1 MADINIEQLQA
12 ALDKLTEN
20 ISGFGSGIDARTKAM
35 NEAEDTQKKA
45 DNQLSKFGLNIQER
59 NKQLQQEKD
68 IQDDIEKQLKNNV
81 AGYDKLSKAQQEELK
96 TKKLQETATK
106 DILKQ
111 LKDQNDSI
119 QGLTREQN
127 KQIEAQ
133 QRANKQKQIEAES
146 TAHQGSKVTSAY
158 NQMSSAS
165 GILST
170 AQNAATASIEGTT
183 AKMLGV
189 NLAFTALN
197 SVIDFGVLSFNQW
210 REGLDNA
217 FQAQLA
223 YNQQLALGADG
234 YALANKKEQARLDLA
249 AKQTKEQQAQYEK
262 FGIGLAVSSAGLLA
276 LRSSS
281 MAAAFGL
288 GALSWP
294 VTAVVV
300 AVTALAAAFGIYQAV
315 QKRTQA
321 QEEETAAK
329 NLEAQ
334 TELSQKLF
342 DTFNQIGSAGMTGAN
357 GMTALNEQANKAG
370 FALKNI
376 DKFANILKNSQKDM
390 SLFGAGA
397 VEGVENFTSVA
408 EKMTDEF
415 GMHFR
420 KLGINQ
426 EEQVVATEKYLA
438 LQARLGLMEGKTQSE
453 LAQGAAKYL
462 DELDKTANLLGQTRK
477 DQEDA
482 REAILGIEQ
491 LQAAMMEAR
500 ANGDKDREKEI
511 GRALN
516 QATALQKL
524 DPVVAAG
531 LAKIVASRGAINDE
545 STVKASQS
553 IPETINAVRSGTGTD
568 FSRNQN
574 ATRELGR
581 TYQSQAGQFSLTG
594 VDTGMTGGF
603 YRNLGEQQIRERE
616 TAKIAKERGI
626 KENTPEFQAL
636 VEELSTRKVAGDKLT
651 VDAAK
656 QAKEQQDAS
665 ILQDNNLLAG
675 IKTFDSG
682 ADKFS
687 KAVDKF
693 AGNEKTST
701 TAGGGAVSVPST
713 AAPTVAKPSIGD
725 MMPNGKRA
733 TQTDVLKWE
742 SDHAAPAAAPPH
754 RGFKSGTAP
763 TTAAPATIKSVNSPT
778 VGGGRGS
785 QGMPQIEG
793 GENLLSFV
801 GPSGSESSFKSLD
814 QSLQSKVLAAAAD
827 FNSLTGSK
835 LQINSA
841 YRSPAEQK
849 AMWDDSVA
857 KGRTGRTAEGRPIGQ
872 PGSSRHE
879 NGLAVDIQNYANPGA
894 VAALNKQGL
903 FQTVRGDDVHFE
915 QAKLG
920 GVFDGTTGG
929 YPVTLHGREAVVPL
943 PDPSSKIKIEKPD
956 KDELS
961 SVVSNSSNSVSQSI
975 SSTRT
980 DEMIA
985 ELMEL
990 MTNKM
995 DDMIS
1000 KLDQGNTYSDKLV
1013 KAMA

>member
-20 ISGFGSGIDARTKAM
+20 ISGFSSGIDARTKAM

-262 FGIGLAVSSAGLLA
+262 FGIGLAVSSAGLLL
-276 LRSSS
+276 LRSSAIAGAIGMS
-281 MAAAFGL
+281 AL
-288 GALSWP
+288 GGP
-294 VTAVVV
+294 VTLVITGL
-300 AVTALAAAFGIYQAV
+300 TALAAAFGIYQAV

-665 ILQDNNLLAG
+665 MLQDNNLLAG

-701 TAGGGAVSVPST
+701 TAGGVVGAAASAEAGISGDVSDT
-713 AAPTVAKPSIGD
+713 IELQRLAKADAAKQQAK
-725 MMPNGKRA
+725 A
-733 TQTDVLKWE
+733 
-742 SDHAAPAAAPPH
+742 AAPASPR

>member
-1 MADINIEQLQA
+1 M
-12 ALDKLTEN
+12 
-20 ISGFGSGIDARTKAM
+20 
-35 NEAEDTQKKA
+35 
-45 DNQLSKFGLNIQER
+45 
-59 NKQLQQEKD
+59 
-68 IQDDIEKQLKNNV
+68 
-81 AGYDKLSKAQQEELK
+81 
-96 TKKLQETATK
+96 
-106 DILKQ
+106 
-111 LKDQNDSI
+111 
-119 QGLTREQN
+119 
-127 KQIEAQ
+127 
-133 QRANKQKQIEAES
+133 
-146 TAHQGSKVTSAY
+146 
-158 NQMSSAS
+158 
-165 GILST
+165 
-170 AQNAATASIEGTT
+170 
-183 AKMLGV
+183 
-189 NLAFTALN
+189 
-197 SVIDFGVLSFNQW
+197 
-210 REGLDNA
+210 
-217 FQAQLA
+217 
-223 YNQQLALGADG
+223 
-234 YALANKKEQARLDLA
+234 
-249 AKQTKEQQAQYEK
+249 
-262 FGIGLAVSSAGLLA
+262 
-276 LRSSS
+276 
-281 MAAAFGL
+281 
-288 GALSWP
+288 
-294 VTAVVV
+294 
-300 AVTALAAAFGIYQAV
+300 
-315 QKRTQA
+315 
-321 QEEETAAK
+321 
-329 NLEAQ
+329 
-334 TELSQKLF
+334 
-342 DTFNQIGSAGMTGAN
+342 
-357 GMTALNEQANKAG
+357 
-370 FALKNI
+370 
-376 DKFANILKNSQKDM
+376 
-390 SLFGAGA
+390 
-397 VEGVENFTSVA
+397 
-408 EKMTDEF
+408 
-415 GMHFR
+415 
-420 KLGINQ
+420 
-426 EEQVVATEKYLA
+426 
-438 LQARLGLMEGKTQSE
+438 
-453 LAQGAAKYL
+453 
-462 DELDKTANLLGQTRK
+462 
-477 DQEDA
+477 
-482 REAILGIEQ
+482 
-491 LQAAMMEAR
+491 
-500 ANGDKDREKEI
+500 
-511 GRALN
+511 
-516 QATALQKL
+516 
-524 DPVVAAG
+524 
-531 LAKIVASRGAINDE
+531 
-545 STVKASQS
+545 
-553 IPETINAVRSGTGTD
+553 
-568 FSRNQN
+568 
-574 ATRELGR
+574 
-581 TYQSQAGQFSLTG
+581 
-594 VDTGMTGGF
+594 
-603 YRNLGEQQIRERE
+603 
-616 TAKIAKERGI
+616 
-626 KENTPEFQAL
+626 
-636 VEELSTRKVAGDKLT
+636 
-651 VDAAK
+651 
-656 QAKEQQDAS
+656 
-665 ILQDNNLLAG
+665 LQDNNLLAG

-701 TAGGGAVSVPST
+701 TAGGVVGAAASAEAGISGDVSDT
-713 AAPTVAKPSIGD
+713 IELQRLAKADAAKQQAK
-725 MMPNGKRA
+725 A
-733 TQTDVLKWE
+733 
-742 SDHAAPAAAPPH
+742 AAPASPR